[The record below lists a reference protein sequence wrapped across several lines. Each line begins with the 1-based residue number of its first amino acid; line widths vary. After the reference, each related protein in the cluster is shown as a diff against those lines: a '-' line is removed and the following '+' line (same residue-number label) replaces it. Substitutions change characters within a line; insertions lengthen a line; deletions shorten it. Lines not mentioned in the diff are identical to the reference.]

1 MRNIDFLLV
10 TTLTKILRESY
21 LVYHTILLRFRNATT
36 QQRLLMCYYRSGD
49 VCFLTGSAPIR
60 KCKRCSRE
68 QFKSKLQVPI
78 LNINLNNVSYSQMRK

>member
-21 LVYHTILLRFRNATT
+21 LVYHTILLRFRNATK

-49 VCFLTGSAPIR
+49 ICFSTGSPPIR
-60 KCKRCSRE
+60 KCKRWSRE
-68 QFKSKLQVPI
+68 HRKSKLQVPI
-78 LNINLNNVSYSQMRK
+78 VNINLNNVTYSQMQK